1 MDKYNL
7 LDCTLRDGG
16 YINKWRFPKQDVK
29 DIIKRLIEANMDF
42 VEVGYLN
49 VKNEDAEAFAQFP
62 SIEAVSEYIPDDKR
76 NCTVLA
82 MADVDQFPPEAVTA
96 FKNGGG
102 VDGIRVVF
110 YKHQVDQAIALAK
123 RIVENGYKLFMQ
135 PMVTIDYSLDEYA
148 ELARKMA
155 STLHP
160 YAVSIVD
167 SFGYML
173 KSDFRCYYKILDN
186 ILDKDA
192 LIGFHSHNNMN
203 LAFVTAEDILEYN
216 TSRRLI
222 IDSTLYG
229 MGRGAGNLNT
239 ELIAN
244 YYNRNLGDKYDLN
257 EIVALISDYIMPVYE
272 KREWGYNPYYFI
284 TGREH
289 YHPNYAA
296 YLLEEKK
303 VSVEEF
309 AYFLKTIPEDM
320 KTKCRKPYV
329 LEKYAEYER
338 GRAGKEN
345 RSNINGEASVRDDDI
360 CQAKKVAAVIPIKLN
375 NERLPGKN
383 TKLLCG
389 IPLIR
394 YILTTL
400 RECRGIDDIYVY
412 CSDDAVVEYLP
423 EGVTFLKRPKSLD
436 EPTANFTQI
445 FESFSS
451 EVRADVYV
459 YTHATAPLIKSQTID
474 SCIEK
479 VIGGEFDS
487 AFTAAKIQD
496 FLWRDGRPLN
506 FDAANIPRSQD
517 LESIYRE
524 TSGVYVFTSEVFDK
538 YKRRVGINPFVCE
551 VGSREATD
559 INTQED
565 FDMAEFWLSGIRK

>member
-49 VKNEDAEAFAQFP
+49 ANKNDSEAFAQFQ
-62 SIEAVSEYIPDDKR
+62 SIDAISEYIPDDKG
-76 NCTVLA
+76 NCTILA
-82 MADVDQFPPEAVTA
+82 MADVDQVPPEAVTEYRE
-96 FKNGGG
+96 GGI
-102 VDGIRVVF
+102 DGIRVVF
-110 YKHQVDQAIALAK
+110 YKHQVDKAIILAK
-123 RIVENGYKLFMQ
+123 HIVENGYKLFMQ

-148 ELARKMA
+148 ELAREMT
-155 STLHP
+155 SSLHP

-173 KSDFRCYYKILDN
+173 KKDFRCYYKILDN

-222 IDSTLYG
+222 IDATLYG

-244 YYNRNLGDKYDLN
+244 YYNMNLGDKYDLN
-257 EIVALISDYIMPVYE
+257 EILALISDYIMPIYE

-296 YLLEEKK
+296 YLLEEEK

-329 LEKYAEYER
+329 LGKYAEYER
-338 GRAGKEN
+338 GCN
-345 RSNINGEASVRDDDI
+345 
-360 CQAKKVAAVIPIKLN
+360 
-375 NERLPGKN
+375 
-383 TKLLCG
+383 
-389 IPLIR
+389 
-394 YILTTL
+394 
-400 RECRGIDDIYVY
+400 
-412 CSDDAVVEYLP
+412 
-423 EGVTFLKRPKSLD
+423 
-436 EPTANFTQI
+436 
-445 FESFSS
+445 
-451 EVRADVYV
+451 
-459 YTHATAPLIKSQTID
+459 HA
-474 SCIEK
+474 
-479 VIGGEFDS
+479 
-487 AFTAAKIQD
+487 
-496 FLWRDGRPLN
+496 
-506 FDAANIPRSQD
+506 
-517 LESIYRE
+517 
-524 TSGVYVFTSEVFDK
+524 
-538 YKRRVGINPFVCE
+538 
-551 VGSREATD
+551 GSRSDT
-559 INTQED
+559 N
-565 FDMAEFWLSGIRK
+565 